1 MRKLIIPAI
10 FVFTIV
16 LNAQPSFE
24 FGQNYQIIS
33 VNNVNQKFPYAAFD
47 SNGTLHLV
55 WVHQSGSNL
64 NVYYAQSIDEGYSYS
79 DPVMINSHVH
89 TVVAYIQAGPKIAI
103 RGDEI
108 VVVFMDDRTGYTSVY
123 VNVSTDG
130 GMTWGEDLK
139 VSDQQYLVAYP

>member
-55 WVHQSGSNL
+55 WVHQSGGNL
-64 NVYYAQSIDEGYSYS
+64 NVYYAQSIDEGYSYCCYFLHS
-79 DPVMINSHVH
+79 SQLPFCIL
-89 TVVAYIQAGPKIAI
+89 TAIWLVVRIKS
-103 RGDEI
+103 
-108 VVVFMDDRTGYTSVY
+108 SVA
-123 VNVSTDG
+123 V
-130 GMTWGEDLK
+130 
-139 VSDQQYLVAYP
+139 